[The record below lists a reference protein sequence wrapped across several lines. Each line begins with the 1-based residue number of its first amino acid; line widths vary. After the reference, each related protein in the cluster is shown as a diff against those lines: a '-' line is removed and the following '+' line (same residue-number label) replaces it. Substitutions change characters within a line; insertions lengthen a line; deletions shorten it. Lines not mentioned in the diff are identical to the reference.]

1 MSTSF
6 VQLQLIA
13 SSSLALFSLGQATTA
28 APIDPC
34 VLPRGL
40 DSTISAKFPGAHVA
54 HLADLQ
60 DDDKKFFQK
69 DHGSHCPGLVRVNF
83 YGDGKP
89 TWALVLVSG
98 QNQNSKSELIV
109 ARKLESDWDIRS
121 ITGGSTSGTPVV
133 WREPPGKY
141 ESVWGD
147 KPIHARNPVIVYCG
161 YESWMVVYAWNGKA
175 IEKVQMLD

>member
-6 VQLQLIA
+6 MQLQLMA
-13 SSSLALFSLGQATTA
+13 SLSLALFSRGQATPA

-34 VLPRGL
+34 ALPQGL
-40 DSTISAKFPGAHVA
+40 DSTISAKFPGAHVV

-69 DHGSHCPGLVRVNF
+69 DHGTHCPGLVRVDF

-89 TWALVLVSG
+89 TWALVLASG
-98 QNQNSKSELIV
+98 VNQKSKSELVV
-109 ARKLESDWDIRS
+109 ARKLEDRWEIRS
-121 ITGGSTSGTPVV
+121 IIGGSTTGTPVV

-141 ESVWGD
+141 EGVWSD
-147 KPIHARNPVIVYCG
+147 KTIHARNPVIVYCG
-161 YESWMVVYAWNGKA
+161 YESWMVIYAWNGKA
-175 IEKVQMLD
+175 IEKVQIMD